1 MHKLVL
7 IAALL
12 LGSLSA
18 GFAQSNVTVEID
30 FGKGKVESRQVR
42 WIEGMTALMAL
53 QQCAAIATHP
63 TGKEYIFVSSI
74 ENVKAKPRTTAW
86 YYKVNGESPK
96 VLAYKNYIRAAD
108 TITWILKKDEC
119 SAKKYSE

>member
-1 MHKLVL
+1 MKILL

-18 GFAQSNVTVEID
+18 GFAQSNVTVEIN
-30 FGKGKVESRQVR
+30 FGNGQIESRQVR

-53 QQCAAIATHP
+53 QQCATIETHP
-63 TGKEYIFVSSI
+63 TGKEYIFVAAI
-74 ENVKAKPRTTAW
+74 ENVRAEPRRTAW
-86 YYKVNGESPK
+86 YYQVNGESPK
-96 VLAYKNYIRAAD
+96 TLAYKNYIRASD
-108 TITWILKKDEC
+108 KITWIYKADEC